1 MKNQSFPSQ
10 FQVPKGYEDFVT
22 NSEDLLKQFQSYQD
36 LETNDEV
43 VYSIYL
49 HDACRI
55 KSSEDYAQAVAKLH
69 VFQEKIFEDIKF
81 ELSSYIWFLER
92 FQLTPVIQE
101 DSKKRLYICLKGK
114 TKVGEN
120 VEDEWFIVYLL
131 LQISK
136 LNSNCSIQVRDKDGE
151 FLLIEVSEYLD
162 DWLSPENSENRV
174 WIHQGA
180 VHIIPKYFEVKDL
193 FLALDCLQSENTS
206 SETVA
211 NHHIEEMVAQRTS
224 NIYPQRMLALNHY
237 SLCIVPSWVAQ
248 LVSSD
253 PSVLPIAINAF
264 TNTGTAE
271 LSPILSK
278 FNLQSIFSKTSPNI
292 IENNSNKEKM
302 DSASSIDENAL
313 QLVSLRFSRILY
325 AKCLFKKF
333 KTPRKY
339 HNWMRRVS
347 LSQSSKVMKAFDLGC
362 RITAG
367 LEIALSQE
375 WKQQTRELQNN
386 NLIQQENDQKLS
398 EMLFQKL
405 KIPLNNNIPHLS
417 RSNSHPIVLEEYF
430 DDYQSF
436 LHPETKLIS
445 RVSRILLD
453 SDSFTSTNGTMVSCS
468 QETDQILFAPFTV
481 KNTGKESSVQL
492 LRNDEESWMY
502 LTPEEF
508 DKEMDER
515 MKNVQP
521 PHVAS
526 SVEGMPQSAGKSH
539 QKEKQAEV
547 PPPSTHNSKNNNNI
561 SQEKTT
567 QQDMSSKAENLQNI
581 VNEFKDFLN
590 EKSDFEGIQNRTH
603 KPSEK
608 KKTNQQKVSK
618 KPDNLIPN
626 NVPTSFSSSELKGM
640 DDLDMNL
647 IQSLLSQAN
656 IKETVLDLP
665 ILPEVSPSSQPNGNN
680 PVASQSQ
687 NGLQGIAERILHL
700 QQEVLTGNNRKNTKQ
715 SSVAE
720 EELDSDD
727 EVSLTELKNEKQRK
741 KDGNRNDDDDDSTND
756 SDDENDSDNGEEDD
770 EDEENEE
777 NANEEEFDSDDQE
790 EDEDDED
797 DDDGNDEQKEIS
809 IQDYQVR
816 FILSFPLFLNLHCF
830 CFARPLWTK
839 NYHRYPVSN
848 QT

>member
-55 KSSEDYAQAVAKLH
+55 KTSEDYAQVINKLH

-92 FQLTPVIQE
+92 FQLTPVIQD

-120 VEDEWFIVYLL
+120 IEDEWFIVYLL
-131 LQISK
+131 LKISK

-151 FLLIEVSEYLD
+151 FLLVEVSEYLD

-211 NHHIEEMVAQRTS
+211 NHHIEEMVAQRTT

-264 TNTGTAE
+264 TNTATAE

-278 FNLQSIFSKTSPNI
+278 FNLQSIIPNASPNTTEHSN
-292 IENNSNKEKM
+292 IEDKVSSVPSN
-302 DSASSIDENAL
+302 SASFDENAL

-375 WKQQTRELQNN
+375 RKQQTQELQNN
-386 NLIQQENDQKLS
+386 HLIQQENSEKLS
-398 EMLFQKL
+398 EMLSQKL
-405 KIPLNNNIPHLS
+405 KLLNDNNHNFS
-417 RSNSHPIVLEEYF
+417 SNSHPIVLEEYF
-430 DDYQSF
+430 DECQSF

-445 RVSRILLD
+445 TVSRIL
-453 SDSFTSTNGTMVSCS
+453 SDSTFPTFTDETMVSCS
-468 QETDQILFAPFTV
+468 QETDQILFAPFTA
-481 KNTGKESSVQL
+481 KNHGKKSSEQQ
-492 LRNDEESWMY
+492 LRNDDESWMY

-508 DKEMDER
+508 DKEMEER

-521 PHVAS
+521 PPVTS
-526 SVEGMPQSAGKSH
+526 SVPQSAGKTH

-547 PPPSTHNSKNNNNI
+547 PSPSTHNSKNNNN
-561 SQEKTT
+561 SQEKTS

-603 KPSEK
+603 KQSEK
-608 KKTNQQKVSK
+608 KKTNQQKLSK
-618 KPDNLIPN
+618 KPDNVIPN
-626 NVPTSFSSSELKGM
+626 NVPASSSSSELKGM

-656 IKETVLDLP
+656 IKEAVLDLP
-665 ILPEVSPSSQPNGNN
+665 IHPAVSTSSQSNGNN
-680 PVASQSQ
+680 PDASQSQ
-687 NGLQGIAERILHL
+687 NGLQGVAERILHL
-700 QQEVLTGNNRKNTKQ
+700 QQETISGNNRNNRKQ
-715 SSVAE
+715 SSAE
-720 EELDSDD
+720 REELDSDD
-727 EVSLTELKNEKQRK
+727 EVSLTELKDEKQRK
-741 KDGNRNDDDDDSTND
+741 KNGNRNDDDRTND
-756 SDDENDSDNGEEDD
+756 SDDEDDSDNDEEEEDEE

-777 NANEEEFDSDDQE
+777 NEDEEFDSDDQE
-790 EDEDDED
+790 EEENNDDDED
-797 DDDGNDEQKEIS
+797 GSDEQKEIS

-816 FILSFPLFLNLHCF
+816 KFLIIFFVSLFF
-830 CFARPLWTK
+830 
-839 NYHRYPVSN
+839 
-848 QT
+848 